1 MYACLY
7 TYKLILVYSRL
18 KEKED
23 GERIPT
29 QRADDDDLS
38 GLMPSSKRAKHFDKD
53 SEVERSRHRTQ
64 DSDVSRHKTKR
75 EKDATGSDSRYRT
88 ESHVREQGTKKK
100 KLKEKKVEEISR
112 KENWLSSNLRVRIVD
127 KKMGRLYNSKVIVT
141 AT

>member
-1 MYACLY
+1 MC
-7 TYKLILVYSRL
+7 TYKLILIYSRL

-29 QRADDDDLS
+29 QRPDDDDLS
-38 GLMPSSKRAKHFDKD
+38 GLMPSSKRAKHFDKN

-64 DSDVSRHKTKR
+64 DSDVGRHKTKR

-88 ESHVREQGTKKK
+88 DSHVREQGNETKKK